1 MKKLVVSATLALL
14 MPFTAAVYAAD
25 APQDKADI
33 EKMALQFEK
42 KAEEDAKNELKRLVQ
57 EETLKKDLAAARGQ
71 QGGNQEAA
79 PAKAANEAV
88 PVKK

>member
-42 KAEEDAKNELKRLVQ
+42 SRRRR
-57 EETLKKDLAAARGQ
+57 KK
-71 QGGNQEAA
+71 
-79 PAKAANEAV
+79 
-88 PVKK
+88 